1 MIINII
7 IYINMMLILL
17 FTLSSA
23 TALRVVDFLVL
34 DINGQIVINLLEFFI
49 TIRVYSY

>member
-1 MIINII
+1 MV
-7 IYINMMLILL
+7 LILL
-17 FTLSSA
+17 LTLSSA

-34 DINGQIVINLLEFFI
+34 DLNVQIVINRLEFFI